1 MKPIYLD
8 HHATTPMDSRVFDA
22 MLPFFMEKF
31 GNASSKTHL
40 YGREAEEAVEESR
53 VRIAVLLNA
62 DPREIIFTSGATES
76 DNLAV
81 KGVAEFCK
89 ARGRHVVTA
98 RTEHRAVLD
107 SCRFLEETG
116 FQVTYLPVD
125 SAGLVDPNEVQK
137 AITDQTV
144 LVSLMFANHEIG
156 TIQDI
161 LSIGRI
167 AKERGVF
174 FHCDATQG
182 VGKEPIDVETLGIDL
197 LSLSAHKIYGPKGVG
212 ALYVRRKNP
221 RVRLAPIF
229 HGGGHERTLRS
240 GTLNVPAI
248 VGLGKA
254 CEIARA
260 EMDTE
265 RGRLRNLRDRLL
277 DHIQASLEGVRVNGH
292 PWQRLTGNLNLSFA
306 GIQGAKLL
314 SALSP
319 DLAVSSGA
327 ACTSAVP
334 EPSYVLKAIGVP
346 IDLALATLRIGLG
359 RFSTEDE
366 IWRAGEKIV
375 DVAKG
380 LRSKRWPAQVDRA
393 QCATPLRRGPS
404 RQN

>member
-8 HHATTPMDSRVFDA
+8 HHATTPMDSRVLEA
-22 MLPFFMEKF
+22 MLPFFTEKF
-31 GNASSKTHL
+31 GNAASKTHF

-53 VRIAVLLNA
+53 ARIATLLHA

-76 DNLAV
+76 DNLAI
-81 KGVAEFCK
+81 KGLAE
-89 ARGRHVVTA
+89 AYGERGRHVITA
-98 RTEHRAVLD
+98 QTEHRAVLD
-107 SCRFLEETG
+107 SCRFLEEKG

-125 SAGLVDPNEVQK
+125 STGLVDPEQVRK
-137 AITDQTV
+137 AITDKTL

-156 TIQDI
+156 TLQDI
-161 LSIGRI
+161 AAIGRI

-182 VGKEPIDVETLGIDL
+182 VGKEPIDVEALGIDL
-197 LSLSAHKIYGPKGVG
+197 LSLSGHKIYGPKGVG

-265 RGRLRNLRDRLL
+265 REHLRHLRDQLQAC
-277 DHIQASLEGVRVNGH
+277 IQANLEGVRLNGH
-292 PWQRLTGNLNLSFA
+292 PARRLAGNLNLSFS

-314 SALSP
+314 SSLSS

-346 IDLALATLRIGLG
+346 LDLMLATLRIGVG
-359 RFSTEDE
+359 RFTTEDE
-366 IWRAGEKIV
+366 IQRAGDKIV
-375 DVAKG
+375 KAAKD
-380 LRSKRWPAQVDRA
+380 LRSKGVLPG
-393 QCATPLRRGPS
+393 T
-404 RQN
+404 

>member
-8 HHATTPMDSRVFDA
+8 HHSTTPMDSRVLEA
-22 MLPFFMEKF
+22 MLPFFTEKF
-31 GNASSKTHL
+31 GNAASKTHL

-53 VRIAVLLNA
+53 ARVATLLHA

-76 DNLAV
+76 DNLAI
-81 KGVAEFCK
+81 KGVAESYGKRDGHFI
-89 ARGRHVVTA
+89 TA
-98 RTEHRAVLD
+98 QTEHRAVLD
-107 SCRFLEETG
+107 SCRFLEERG

-125 SAGLVDPNEVQK
+125 SGGLVDLEEVRK
-137 AITDQTV
+137 AITVKTL

-156 TIQDI
+156 TLQDI
-161 LSIGRI
+161 AAIGRI

-182 VGKEPIDVETLGIDL
+182 VGKEPIDVEALGVDL
-197 LSLSAHKIYGPKGVG
+197 LSLSGHKIYGPKGVG

-260 EMDTE
+260 EMHTE
-265 RGRLRNLRDRLL
+265 RERLLNLRNQLQAC
-277 DHIQASLEGVRVNGH
+277 IQANLEGVRLNGH
-292 PWQRLTGNLNLSFA
+292 PARRLAGNLNLSFS

-314 SALSP
+314 SSLSS

-346 IDLALATLRIGLG
+346 LDLMLATLRIGVG
-359 RFSTEDE
+359 RFTTEDE
-366 IWRAGEKIV
+366 IQRAGDKIV
-375 DVAKG
+375 EAAKG
-380 LRSKRWPAQVDRA
+380 LRSKGVLPG
-393 QCATPLRRGPS
+393 T
-404 RQN
+404 

>member
-8 HHATTPMDSRVFDA
+8 HHATTPMDPRVLEA
-22 MLPFFMEKF
+22 MLPFFTEKF
-31 GNASSKTHL
+31 GNAASKTHL
-40 YGREAEEAVEESR
+40 YGREANEAVEESR
-53 VRIAVLLNA
+53 ARIATLLHA

-81 KGVAEFCK
+81 KGVAESYSE
-89 ARGRHVVTA
+89 RGRHLITA
-98 RTEHRAVLD
+98 QTEHRAVLD
-107 SCRFLEETG
+107 SCRFLEEKG

-125 SAGLVDPNEVQK
+125 SAGLVDPKEVQK
-137 AITDQTV
+137 AITDKTL

-156 TIQDI
+156 TMQDI
-161 LSIGRI
+161 AAISRI

-182 VGKEPIDVETLGIDL
+182 VGKEPIDVETLGLDL
-197 LSLSAHKIYGPKGVG
+197 LSLSGHKIHGPKGVG

-265 RGRLRNLRDRLL
+265 RERLRYLRDRLQAC
-277 DHIQASLEGVRVNGH
+277 IQANLEGVRQNGH
-292 PWQRLTGNLNLSFA
+292 PAQRLAGNLNLSFS
-306 GIQGAKLL
+306 GIEGTKLL
-314 SALSP
+314 SSLSS

-346 IDLALATLRIGLG
+346 LDLMLATLRIGVG
-359 RFSTEDE
+359 RFTTEDE
-366 IWRAGEKIV
+366 IQRAGDKIV
-375 DVAKG
+375 KAVKG
-380 LRSKRWPAQVDRA
+380 LRSKRVLSHAEPP
-393 QCATPLRRGPS
+393 QCAAPSKGPF
-404 RQN
+404 RPD